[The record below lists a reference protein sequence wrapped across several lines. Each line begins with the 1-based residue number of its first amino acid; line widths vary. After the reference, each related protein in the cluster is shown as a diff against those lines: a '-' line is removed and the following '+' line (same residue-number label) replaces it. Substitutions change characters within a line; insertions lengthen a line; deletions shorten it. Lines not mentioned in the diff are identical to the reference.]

1 MMLFTQNVKETPIIN
16 CNLMLYESMGHSRAH
31 RFGREF
37 DFPME
42 LSTHTHMQ
50 TLVES
55 LTTSAVKHI

>member
-16 CNLMLYESMGHSRAH
+16 CNLMLYEGHSRAH
-31 RFGREF
+31 RFSREF